1 MPDLGY
7 SHELLCVCSRW
18 EEEKKED
25 GIKWMQLEHR
35 GPYFVPPYEPLP
47 KDVQFYYDGTAV
59 GGPGAWGGALSLGR
73 MNIPLEKPWVQAGGS
88 CTWLE
93 LQSFWG
99 ADPNCCFFSLSCILG
114 LSFVSHELEKWDF
127 TDPWPQGLTH
137 PRILLGCSKLLMS
150 PGSPHITLEQF
161 RVSLAGQIHVCCLC
175 VFVTF
180 PLGFLLFP
188 ALSSSLNSFL
198 MDQREREIRTVGVSP
213 GMVEMERDHIP
224 LVFLSFLGL
233 PIIFLP

>member
-7 SHELLCVCSRW
+7 SHGLLCVCSRW

-99 ADPNCCFFSLSCILG
+99 ADPNCCFFLIKLH
-114 LSFVSHELEKWDF
+114 FRFELC
-127 TDPWPQGLTH
+127 Q
-137 PRILLGCSKLLMS
+137 PR
-150 PGSPHITLEQF
+150 
-161 RVSLAGQIHVCCLC
+161 AGKM
-175 VFVTF
+175 
-180 PLGFLLFP
+180 GFY
-188 ALSSSLNSFL
+188 
-198 MDQREREIRTVGVSP
+198 
-213 GMVEMERDHIP
+213 
-224 LVFLSFLGL
+224 
-233 PIIFLP
+233 